1 MLKAI
6 KIKLYPNQFQITYI
20 NKLLGTSR
28 FVYNQCLNYKITEY
42 QSNKKSTSFGEIGKF
57 LTSLK
62 SEYEWIKESHSKV
75 LQQSLINLD
84 RAYKNFFKQGNG
96 YPKFK
101 SKHEKQSCR
110 FPVDAIS
117 GVSGNRINI
126 ITMLKDINY
135 KCSSDDE
142 RYLNQNKNKIKS
154 GTLSKTKSG
163 DYYFSILIDKP
174 NKSLKKAKNSMIGLD
189 LGIKD
194 FIITSEGQTY
204 ENLKSKRNNQDKL
217 SRQHRDLS
225 RKVKGS
231 NHQKDARVRLAKTY
245 EKLNNIK
252 EYYLHHVTN
261 QLLSENQ
268 TIVIEDLNVTGML
281 KNHRLARSIQELS
294 LNRFKTMLMYKA
306 EWYGREIIQVSRWF
320 PSSKLCNC
328 CGYKNVE
335 LTLKDRE
342 WTCPECNAHHDRDIN
357 AAINIQNEGERIKI
371 GLSSPELSAEPIFC
385 EAEIT
390 HQEIKS
396 VGHRRMMKENVKKQG
411 VII

>member
-6 KIKLYPNQFQITYI
+6 KIRLYPNQTQITYI

-28 FVYNQCLNYKITEY
+28 FIYNQCLNYKITEY
-42 QSNKKSTSFGEIGKF
+42 QSNKKSTSFAETGKF

-62 SEYEWIKESHSKV
+62 SKYQWIKESHSKV

-84 RAYKNFFKQGNG
+84 RAYKNFFKHGNG
-96 YPKFK
+96 FPKFK

-117 GVSGNRINI
+117 DVSGNRINI
-126 ITMLKDINY
+126 INMLKDINY
-135 KCSSDDE
+135 KCSRDDE
-142 RYLNQNKNKIKS
+142 RYLNQNKDKIKS

-163 DYYFSILIDKP
+163 DYYFCVLIDRP
-174 NKSLKKAKNSMIGLD
+174 NKILKKAKNFLIGLD

-204 ENLKSKRNNQDKL
+204 ENLKSKRNNQNKL
-217 SRQHRDLS
+217 ARQHRDLS
-225 RKVKGS
+225 RKIKGS
-231 NHQKDARVRLAKTY
+231 NHQKQARIRLAKTY
-245 EKLNNIK
+245 EKLNSIK
-252 EYYLHHVTN
+252 EYYLHSITN

-268 TIVIEDLNVTGML
+268 TIVIENLNVSGML
-281 KNHRLARSIQELS
+281 KNHRLAMSIQELS

-306 EWYGREIIQVSRWF
+306 EWYGREVIQVDRWF

-328 CGYKNVE
+328 CGYKNAE

-342 WTCPECNAHHDRDIN
+342 WICPECNTHHDRDIN
-357 AAINIQNEGERIKI
+357 AAINIRNEGHKIKI
-371 GLSSPELSAEPIFC
+371 GLSSPEL
-385 EAEIT
+385 T
-390 HQEIKS
+390 HQEIKPL
-396 VGHRRMMKENVKKQG
+396 GHRRMMKENVKIKEFH
-411 VII
+411 

>member
-6 KIKLYPNQFQITYI
+6 KIRLYPSDNQINYI

-28 FVYNQCLNYKITEY
+28 FIYNQCLNYKITEY
-42 QSNKKSTSFGEIGKF
+42 QSNKKSTSFAETGKF

-110 FPVDAIS
+110 FPIDAIS

-126 ITMLKDINY
+126 INALKDMNY
-135 KCSSDDE
+135 KCSIDDE

-163 DYYFSILIDKP
+163 DYYFSILIDRP
-174 NKSLKKAKNSMIGLD
+174 NKTLKKATNSLIGLD

-204 ENLKSKRNNQDKL
+204 ENLKSKRNNHNKL

-231 NHQKDARVRLAKTY
+231 NHQKEARIRLAKTY

-268 TIVIEDLNVTGML
+268 TIVIEDLNVAGML
-281 KNHRLARSIQELS
+281 KNHRLAKSIQELS

-306 EWYGREIIQVSRWF
+306 EWYGREIVQVSRWF

-335 LTLKDRE
+335 LSLKDRE
-342 WTCPECNAHHDRDIN
+342 WICPECDVIHDRDIN
-357 AAINIQNEGERIKI
+357 AAINIRNEGYKIKI
-371 GLSSPELSAEPIFC
+371 GLSSPEL
-385 EAEIT
+385 T
-390 HQEIKS
+390 HQEIKP
-396 VGHRRMMKENVKKQG
+396 VGHRRMMKENVEKQC

>member
-1 MLKAI
+1 MLKSI
-6 KIKLYPNQFQITYI
+6 KVRLYPSDNQINYI
-20 NKLLGTSR
+20 NKLLGNSR
-28 FVYNQCLNYKITEY
+28 FIYNQCLNYKITEY
-42 QSNKKSTSFGEIGKF
+42 QSNKKSTSFAETGKF

-110 FPVDAIS
+110 FPIDAIS

-126 ITMLKDINY
+126 INALKDMNY
-135 KCSSDDE
+135 KCSIDDE

-163 DYYFSILIDKP
+163 DYYFSILIDRP
-174 NKSLKKAKNSMIGLD
+174 NKTLKKATNSLIGLD

-204 ENLKSKRNNQDKL
+204 ENLKSKRNNHNKL

-231 NHQKDARVRLAKTY
+231 NHQKEARIRLAKTY

-268 TIVIEDLNVTGML
+268 TIVIEDLNVAGML
-281 KNHRLARSIQELS
+281 KNHCLARSIQELS
-294 LNRFKTMLMYKA
+294 LSRFKTMLMYKA
-306 EWYGREIIQVSRWF
+306 EWYGREVIQVSRWF

-342 WTCPECNAHHDRDIN
+342 WTCPECGVIHDRDIN
-357 AAINIQNEGERIKI
+357 AAINIRNEGERIKI
-371 GLSSPELSAEPIFC
+371 GLSSPEL
-385 EAEIT
+385 T
-390 HQEIKS
+390 HQEIKP
-396 VGHRRMMKENVKKQG
+396 VGHLRMMKEIVDH
-411 VII
+411 II

>member
-6 KIKLYPNQFQITYI
+6 KIRLYPSDNQINYI

-28 FVYNQCLNYKITEY
+28 FIYNQCLNYKITEY
-42 QSNKKSTSFGEIGKF
+42 QSNKKSTSFAETGKF

-110 FPVDAIS
+110 FPIDAIS

-126 ITMLKDINY
+126 INALKDMNY
-135 KCSSDDE
+135 KCSIDDE

-163 DYYFSILIDKP
+163 DYYFSILIDRP
-174 NKSLKKAKNSMIGLD
+174 NKTLKKATNSLIGLD

-204 ENLKSKRNNQDKL
+204 ENLKSKRNNHNKL

-231 NHQKDARVRLAKTY
+231 NHQKEARIRLAKTY

-268 TIVIEDLNVTGML
+268 TIVIEDLNVAGML
-281 KNHRLARSIQELS
+281 KNHCLARSIQELS
-294 LNRFKTMLMYKA
+294 LSRFKTMLMYKA
-306 EWYGREIIQVSRWF
+306 EWYGREVIQVSRWF

-342 WTCPECNAHHDRDIN
+342 WTCPECGVIHDRDIN
-357 AAINIQNEGERIKI
+357 AAINIRNEGERIKI
-371 GLSSPELSAEPIFC
+371 GSSSPEL
-385 EAEIT
+385 T
-390 HQEIKS
+390 HQEIKP
-396 VGHRRMMKENVKKQG
+396 VGHLRMMKEIVDH
-411 VII
+411 II

>member
-1 MLKAI
+1 MLKSI
-6 KIKLYPNQFQITYI
+6 KVRLYPSDNQINYI

-28 FVYNQCLNYKITEY
+28 FIYNQCLNYKITEY
-42 QSNKKSTSFGEIGKF
+42 QSNKKSTSFAETGKF

-110 FPVDAIS
+110 FPIDAIS

-126 ITMLKDINY
+126 INALKDMNY
-135 KCSSDDE
+135 KCSIDDE

-163 DYYFSILIDKP
+163 DYYFSILIDRP
-174 NKSLKKAKNSMIGLD
+174 NKTLKKATNSLIGLD

-204 ENLKSKRNNQDKL
+204 ENLKSKRNNHNKL

-231 NHQKDARVRLAKTY
+231 NHQKEARIRLAKTY

-268 TIVIEDLNVTGML
+268 TIVIEDLNVAGML
-281 KNHRLARSIQELS
+281 KNHCLARSIQELS
-294 LNRFKTMLMYKA
+294 LSRFKTMLMYKA
-306 EWYGREIIQVSRWF
+306 EWYGREVIQVSRWF

-342 WTCPECNAHHDRDIN
+342 WTCPECGVIHDRDIN
-357 AAINIQNEGERIKI
+357 AAINIRNEGERIKI
-371 GLSSPELSAEPIFC
+371 GSSSPEL
-385 EAEIT
+385 T
-390 HQEIKS
+390 HQEIKP
-396 VGHRRMMKENVKKQG
+396 VGHLRMMKEIVDH
-411 VII
+411 II

>member
-1 MLKAI
+1 M
-6 KIKLYPNQFQITYI
+6 

-110 FPVDAIS
+110 FPIDAIS

-126 ITMLKDINY
+126 ITMLKDMNY
-135 KCSSDDE
+135 KCSRDDE
-142 RYLNQNKNKIKS
+142 SYLNQNKNKIKS

-163 DYYFSILIDKP
+163 DYYFSILIDRP
-174 NKSLKKAKNSMIGLD
+174 NKTLKKAKNSLIGLD

-194 FIITSEGQTY
+194 FIITSEGQIY

-231 NHQKDARVRLAKTY
+231 NHQKDARIRLAKTY

-306 EWYGREIIQVSRWF
+306 EWYGREVIQVSRWF

-357 AAINIQNEGERIKI
+357 AAINIRNEGERIKI
-371 GLSSPELSAEPIFC
+371 GLSSPEL
-385 EAEIT
+385 T
-390 HQEIKS
+390 RQEIKP
-396 VGHRRMMKENVKKQG
+396 VGHRRMMKENVKKQY
-411 VII
+411 III

>member
-1 MLKAI
+1 MLKSI
-6 KIKLYPNQFQITYI
+6 KVRLYPSDNQINYI

-42 QSNKKSTSFGEIGKF
+42 QSNKKSTSFAEIGKF

-110 FPVDAIS
+110 FPIDAIS

-126 ITMLKDINY
+126 IKVLKDMNY
-135 KCSSDDE
+135 KCSKNDE
-142 RYLNQNKNKIKS
+142 TYLNHHQSEIKS

-163 DYYFSILIDKP
+163 DYYFSILIDRP
-174 NKSLKKAKNSMIGLD
+174 NKTLNKAKNELIGLD

-194 FIITSEGQTY
+194 FIVTSEGQAY

-217 SRQHRDLS
+217 TRLHRDLS
-225 RKVKGS
+225 RKQKGS
-231 NHQKDARVRLAKTY
+231 NHQKDARIRLAKTY

-261 QLLSENQ
+261 QLLSESQ
-268 TIVIEDLNVTGML
+268 TIVIEDLNVAGML
-281 KNHRLARSIQELS
+281 KNHRLAKSIQELS

-306 EWYGREIIQVSRWF
+306 EWYGREIVQVSRWF

-335 LTLKDRE
+335 LSLKDRE
-342 WTCPECNAHHDRDIN
+342 WICPECDVIHDRDIN
-357 AAINIQNEGERIKI
+357 AAINIRNEGYKIKI
-371 GLSSPELSAEPIFC
+371 GLSSPEL
-385 EAEIT
+385 T
-390 HQEIKS
+390 HQEIKP
-396 VGHRRMMKENVKKQG
+396 VGHLRMMKEIVDH
-411 VII
+411 II